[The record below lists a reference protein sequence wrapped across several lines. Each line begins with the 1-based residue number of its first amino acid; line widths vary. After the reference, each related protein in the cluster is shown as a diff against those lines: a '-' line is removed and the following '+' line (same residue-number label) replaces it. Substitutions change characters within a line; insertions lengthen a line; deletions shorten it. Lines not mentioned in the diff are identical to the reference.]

1 VQDPVAFQHLL
12 AWLDE
17 GVDSHGERYLQ
28 MRRRLALYFDR
39 KRARSPDELADETLN
54 RVSRRL
60 EEQGS
65 IADTPPA
72 RYCYIVARFVFL
84 EYARQERGRTT
95 TSELV
100 VAAPANEAAD
110 EREKLFACL
119 ERCLKRLDAGDR
131 SLILDY
137 YVGEQRA
144 KLDQRR
150 RIADRLHLTSNALSI
165 RACRIRNRLEDCV
178 LACAN
183 RP

>member
-1 VQDPVAFQHLL
+1 
-12 AWLDE
+12 
-17 GVDSHGERYLQ
+17 
-28 MRRRLALYFDR
+28 MYFDR

-65 IADTPPA
+65 ITDTPAA

-84 EYARQERGRTT
+84 EYAREERGRMTT
-95 TSELV
+95 GDALV
-100 VAAPANEAAD
+100 SAPGTEAAD

-119 ERCLKRLDAGDR
+119 ERCLERLDAGDR
-131 SLILDY
+131 ALILDY

-150 RIADRLHLTSNALSI
+150 RIADRLHLTANALSI

-178 LACAN
+178 LACAS
-183 RP
+183 RT